1 MKPWLLI
8 PLLGCALLTTP
19 VWAQTCTDGYRLF
32 AHAAGED
39 CIPVNPQRIVTLQD
53 QNGLLPLMELGV
65 RPIASAG
72 HINGNGEQ
80 VYRRMQGY
88 NTTGIQFIGTYGNPD
103 IEAVAAQQPDL
114 IIASPWPAE
123 AYEMYSKIAPTIV
136 IDMFSNDLEVA
147 LYQFSDAVNR
157 TERAQSLQAELNQKV
172 AELRATL
179 GDRLD
184 STTLSIIAPEYQG
197 DGFYAVEP
205 TQAFGAI
212 RRALD
217 PVMSAPEQTWAIDRN
232 AKSIESLGEHT
243 ADVMFLITYDADQSG
258 NSTSFDDFI
267 SRPLVRTLPVYQAG
281 QFYPLNGGDMVGSAW
296 GKIMNGL
303 DQIAEVLLQEDLNRN
318 LVAE

>member
-1 MKPWLLI
+1 MKYALWITLMSSLI
-8 PLLGCALLTTP
+8 FATP
-19 VWAQTCTDGYRLF
+19 VWAQDCTEGYRLF

-65 RPIASAG
+65 QPIASAG

-88 NTTGIQFIGTYGNPD
+88 DTSGVTFIGTYREPD
-103 IEAVAAQQPDL
+103 FEAVAAQQPDL

-147 LYQFSDAVNR
+147 LYQFADAVNR
-157 TERAQSLQAELNQKV
+157 TERAQSLEAELQQKV

-217 PVMSAPEQTWAIDRN
+217 PVMSPPERTWAIDRN

-258 NSTSFDDFI
+258 NSTSFDDFV
-267 SRPLVRTLPVYQAG
+267 SRPLVCALPVYRAG
-281 QFYPLNGGDMVGSAW
+281 QFYPLNGGEMVGSAW

-303 DQIAEVLLQEDLNRN
+303 DQIAEVLLQDDLNRD